1 MPYFRITYTGAGGKS
16 HTGIKE
22 FHIRNIDDAFDYFLE
37 KAKAAGFVA
46 DFSCVMIS
54 TKSDEYKHWLAAK
67 EARRRTLYSGENR
80 AAGPGK
86 YRKG

>member
-1 MPYFRITYTGAGGKS
+1 MPYFRITYTAAGGKS

-22 FHIRNIDDAFDYFLE
+22 YHIRNIDDAFDYFLG
-37 KAKAAGFVA
+37 KAKVAGFVA

-54 TKSDEYKHWLAAK
+54 TKSDEYKNWLAAK
-67 EARRRTLYSGENR
+67 EARRRTLYTGELR
-80 AAGPGK
+80 SPGPGK